1 VTPVRAANA
10 YAPARWYAILNGA
23 LLAVLAGGALLL
35 FSLEVTPANTVRV
48 PWADLELPQTC
59 QFVLRTGKP
68 CPSCGITRSLVS
80 AAHGDFA
87 TARAFHFG
95 GPPIWFMLLA
105 QLALR
110 VAFLRPAFRRPLFDL
125 VVSASMLIAFAV
137 LLN

>member
-1 VTPVRAANA
+1 VSAANGH
-10 YAPARWYAILNGA
+10 APARWYPILNGA

-59 QFVLRTGKP
+59 QFVIRTGKP
-68 CPSCGITRSLVS
+68 CPGCGITRALVS
-80 AAHGDFA
+80 AAHGDFG
-87 TARAFHFG
+87 TSRAFHFG

-105 QLALR
+105 QIALR
-110 VAFLRPAFRRPLFDL
+110 VAFLRPAFRRPVLDL
-125 VVSASMLIAFAV
+125 ALSAGMLLAFAV